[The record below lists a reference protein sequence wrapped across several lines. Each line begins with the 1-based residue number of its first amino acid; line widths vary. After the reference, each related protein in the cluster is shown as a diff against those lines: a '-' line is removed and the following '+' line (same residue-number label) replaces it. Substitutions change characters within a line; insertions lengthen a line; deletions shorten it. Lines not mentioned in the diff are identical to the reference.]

1 MSERKKL
8 FENALKK
15 CKELLSQYPDNGAL
29 LSISHQIEYLI
40 SLEIGQST
48 DRSRLKEIIIGVLT
62 AREIEE
68 LDEEAAELFYKV
80 SGEARQM

>member
-1 MSERKKL
+1 MSERQKL
-8 FENALKK
+8 FEKALQK

-29 LSISHQIEYLI
+29 LSIARQIEYLLGI
-40 SLEIGQST
+40 EIGINT

-62 AREIEE
+62 TREIEP

-80 SGEARQM
+80 SGEAKQM